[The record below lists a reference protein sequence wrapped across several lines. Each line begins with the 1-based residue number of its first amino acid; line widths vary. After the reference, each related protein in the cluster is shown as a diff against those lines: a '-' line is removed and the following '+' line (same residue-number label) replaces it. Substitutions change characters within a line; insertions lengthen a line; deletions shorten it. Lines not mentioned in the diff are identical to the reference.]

1 MRLVPDTDLTLF
13 LFVFYAKERYGKPPI
28 SFIEISCE
36 GYSEFGDGR
45 HLDSRMITALP
56 NNNSSVQVLYYL
68 G

>member
-1 MRLVPDTDLTLF
+1 MRLVPDTDPTLF
-13 LFVFYAKERYGKPPI
+13 LFVFYAKEKPPI

-56 NNNSSVQVLYYL
+56 NNSSVQVLYYL